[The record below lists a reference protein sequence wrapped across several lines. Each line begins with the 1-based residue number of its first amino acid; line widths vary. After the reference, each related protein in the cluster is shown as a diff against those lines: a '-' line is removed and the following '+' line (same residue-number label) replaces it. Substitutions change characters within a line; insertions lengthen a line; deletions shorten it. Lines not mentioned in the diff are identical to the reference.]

1 MKKVIPFTKE
11 IVFNTDIYEINSISL
26 EHNLKINSDNTITG
40 EFIISGDYK
49 ENEIVINN
57 EPFIYNIPVNI
68 DLDCKYDTSKVK
80 LEIDDFNYE
89 TINSN
94 KLVINIIL
102 NINGIEEIENITSEE
117 PIIDIVEEVKVE
129 SNTENII
136 DKIEDEKDNV
146 IDERNIEETMSIFN
160 NFDEKDDV
168 YVTYKVHIFR
178 ENDSIENIM
187 KLYNIS
193 KEELDEYNDLSSIT
207 LGSKIIIPNNEI

>member
-89 TINSN
+89 VNSSN
-94 KLVINIIL
+94 KLEINIVL
-102 NINGIEEIENITSEE
+102 NINGIEEIENIIEEE
-117 PIIDIVEEVKVE
+117 PIIDIVEEEIVE
-129 SNTENII
+129 QNDI
-136 DKIEDEKDNV
+136 DKEIKEESIDDN
-146 IDERNIEETMSIFN
+146 DERGIEETMSIFN
-160 NFDEKDDV
+160 NFDDKDDT

-178 ENDSIENIM
+178 ENDSIENII
-187 KLYNIS
+187 KLYNVS
-193 KEELDEYNDLSSIT
+193 KDELNEYNDLSTIT